1 MNRNM
6 TAVYTTNFP
15 DWPPTFYD
23 FTALDLPP
31 FNRTLVLQG
40 TRVKVL
46 EYNEEVEITFQST
59 NVLNASED
67 HPMHMHGY
75 SFFVIGSG
83 SGNFDEETDSK
94 TYNLIDPVEANTVI
108 IPKNGWATIRFKASN
123 PGN

>member
-1 MNRNM
+1 
-6 TAVYTTNFP
+6 
-15 DWPPTFYD
+15 
-23 FTALDLPP
+23 
-31 FNRTLVLQG
+31 VLQG

-75 SFFVIGSG
+75 SFFVLGSG